1 MIWAWTDMSSAEV
14 GSSSTTR
21 RGFRTMARAI
31 AMRWRWPPENS
42 CG

>member
-1 MIWAWTDMSSAEV
+1 MSSADV
-14 GSSSTTR
+14 GSSSMMNF
-21 RGFRTMARAI
+21 GSSTMARAI

>member
-1 MIWAWTDMSSAEV
+1 MSKAEV
-14 GSSSTTR
+14 GSSSTTN
-21 RGFRTMARAI
+21 RGFRTSAPAI